1 VNSTSKSN
9 RTGVASVAKS
19 LKKEGIQFVLS
30 QFVDINGVPKA
41 KMVPVSEFENLVANG
56 VGFAGFATSTEM
68 GQQPH
73 QPDIMTIPDLSTMA
87 VLPWKKNTAWFAAN
101 LYVEGKP
108 WPYCT
113 RTILRNYL
121 KKVHKQTSL
130 SFKTGIEPEFYLVRR
145 EQGRILPY
153 DDVETVDKPCY
164 DLKLLGRN
172 MEFLQTLNNYFN
184 ELGWHSEATDHEDGP
199 AQYEVNLRY
208 DDALTTADKYTFFK
222 FAVSNLANTMGA
234 VASFMPKPFT
244 NRTGNGAHFH
254 MSLWEDGKNLFP
266 DSKDPQKLGLSKIAY
281 HFIGGLLKHAKA
293 YIALSAPTVNSYKRL
308 VAGGS
313 ASGATWAPVYISY
326 GGNNRTQMIR
336 VSSGEHVED
345 RTPDSACNPYLAATA
360 MLAAGI
366 DGVEN
371 KFEPGPVNKENMY
384 RMSEEDLGK
393 RGIQLLPSSL
403 KEAVEE
409 LRRDKVIVDA
419 LGREFVE
426 NYSKLKLR
434 EWNQYHTTVGQWEVD
449 HYLTYL

>member
-1 VNSTSKSN
+1 MSKGY
-9 RTGVASVAKS
+9 RGEVASVAKS
-19 LKKEGIQFVLS
+19 LKNNGVQFILS

-41 KMVPVSEFENLVANG
+41 KMVPVSEFENLVTNG
-56 VGFAGFATSTEM
+56 VGFAGFAVSTEM

-73 QPDIMTIPDLSTMA
+73 QPDLLTIPDLSTMTI
-87 VLPWKKNTAWFAAN
+87 LPWRKNTAWFAAN
-101 LYVEGKP
+101 LYVGGKS

-113 RTILRNYL
+113 RTILKNYL
-121 KKVHKQTSL
+121 KKVKGETGL

-145 EQGRILPY
+145 EEGRILAY
-153 DDVETVDKPCY
+153 DDVETMDKPCY

-172 MEFLQTLNNYFN
+172 MDFLQTLNNYMN

-208 DDALTTADKYTFFK
+208 DDALATCDKYTFFK
-222 FAVSNLANTMGA
+222 FAVSHLAGTLGA
-234 VASFMPKPFT
+234 MASFMPKPFT
-244 NRTGNGAHFH
+244 RRTGNGAHFH
-254 MSLWEDGKNLFP
+254 MSLWEGGKNLFP
-266 DSKDPQKLGLSKIAY
+266 DPKDPQKLGLSKVAY

-336 VSSGEHVED
+336 VSSGENIED
-345 RTPDSACNPYLAATA
+345 RTPDSSCNPYLAATA
-360 MLAAGI
+360 MLASGL

-371 KFEPGPVNKENMY
+371 KIDPGPVNKENMY
-384 RMSEEDLGK
+384 RMSEEDLGRK
-393 RGIQLLPSSL
+393 GIHLLPSSL

-409 LRRDKVIVDA
+409 LRKDNVILDA
-419 LGREFVE
+419 LGRDFVE
-426 NYSKLKLR
+426 FYARMKFR
-434 EWNQYHTTVGQWEVD
+434 EWNEYHNTVSQWEVD
-449 HYLTYL
+449 RYLTYL